1 MTRVVLGTRG
11 SALALW
17 QARHVAALLRAAHP
31 GIEIEELILHTE
43 GDRRTEQALSL
54 LGGKGV
60 FVKEIE
66 EALLEERIDLAVHSM
81 KDMPTALPEGLGFA
95 AVPRRHDARDAL
107 LTAEGGDLES
117 LAQGALVA
125 TGSPRRRAQL
135 LALRPDLRMIEI
147 RGNVDTRVRKLKE
160 GQCAAMVLALAGIE
174 RLGIDVPRAP
184 LPLTVCV
191 PAVGQGALALET
203 RAGDAR
209 TRALV
214 QVLDHPETAW
224 AVAAERAFL
233 AHLGG
238 GCLAPAAAHAIVQD
252 GALVL
257 DGVVADPDGS
267 CALREREAGPVAQ
280 AIALGERLASRL
292 LAAGGSAILRQVR
305 EAAGPL

>member
-31 GIEIEELILHTE
+31 GIEVEEVILQTE

-107 LTAEGGDLES
+107 LTAEGGGLES
-117 LAQGALVA
+117 LAQGARVA
-125 TGSPRRRAQL
+125 TGSPRRRAQV
-135 LALRPDLRMIEI
+135 LALRPDLRMTEI
-147 RGNVDTRVRKLKE
+147 RGNVDTRVRKLGE

-238 GCLAPAAAHAIVQD
+238 GCLAPAAAHAIVED
-252 GALVL
+252 GTLVL

-267 CALREREAGPVAQ
+267 RVLREREGGPVAQ
-280 AIALGERLASRL
+280 AAALGERLAARL
-292 LAAGGSAILRQVR
+292 LAAGGSAILREVR